1 VHQNSLPQTLLFRR
15 IPLTD
20 VPPRLPTMST
30 GPTIRREHSPARAL
44 LTFSFRLSL
53 TIFLGSICLFSAAEL
68 RAQSDDSQQ
77 NAQDVADA
85 ARQARARKQQENKS
99 NHVYSNEDMH
109 RAKILTPEDQ
119 TRAAAKRKQPVNPAA
134 KENAE
139 PLDANSAPA
148 QEPLGDVA
156 RRYRNAR
163 RDSKKASPFHL
174 PPAQQ
179 ELAAPKVI
187 APLPAP
193 MLKSI
198 SPTRPTNSLN
208 PNVAPAPARPS
219 IPSHRVD
226 PFARRRN
233 QPAPQIFSGAP
244 RAVPQPNY
252 SAVTPHSVLPTPA
265 PSHSIVVQQ
274 GDTLWTL
281 SRQHLGRGTRW
292 LELMAANPN
301 IADPM
306 RLVPGTSLVVP
317 ARTSR
322 QNTHANKITVQLG
335 DSLSKIAR
343 ATYGQASSWPCIAHA
358 NANISDPNRIF
369 IGQSLVLPA
378 SCTP

>member
-1 VHQNSLPQTLLFRR
+1 
-15 IPLTD
+15 
-20 VPPRLPTMST
+20 MST
-30 GPTIRREHSPARAL
+30 GPTIRREHAPTRAL
-44 LTFSFRLSL
+44 LNLSFRFILA
-53 TIFLGSICLFSAAEL
+53 IFLGSICLFGAAQL

-77 NAQDVADA
+77 NAQDVAEA

-99 NHVYSNEDMH
+99 NHVYTNEDMH
-109 RAKILTPEDQ
+109 RAKILAPEDK
-119 TRAAAKRKQPVNPAA
+119 TRAAVKRKKPVNPAA

-156 RRYRNAR
+156 RRYRAT
-163 RDSKKASPFHL
+163 KKTSPFHL
-174 PPAQQ
+174 PSAQP

-193 MLKSI
+193 MLKST
-198 SPTRPTNSLN
+198 SPARTIISLN
-208 PNVAPAPARPS
+208 PNATAPKQPS

-233 QPAPQIFSGAP
+233 QPSPQIFSRAP

-252 SAVTPHSVLPTPA
+252 SAVAPRSVPR
-265 PSHSIVVQQ
+265 SSSRSIIVQQ

-317 ARTSR
+317 ARRTSR
-322 QNTHANKITVQLG
+322 QNAHANEINVQQG
-335 DSLSKIAR
+335 DSLSKIAS
-343 ATYGQASSWPCIAHA
+343 AIYGHASFWPCIAHA
-358 NANISDPNRIF
+358 NAGIITDPNSIF
-369 IGQSLVLPA
+369 VGQSLVLPA